1 MCVTAPG
8 RVISV
13 DGDCAV
19 VDLDGVTRRASLA
32 LVPFVEP
39 GAWVLVAAGLVLEVL
54 DDDDVRE
61 LRQLMARADTVPE
74 GVRS

>member
-8 RVISV
+8 RVVSV
-13 DGDCAV
+13 DGDWAV

-32 LVPFVEP
+32 LEPFVEP

-54 DDDDVRE
+54 DDDEVRE
-61 LRQLMARADTVPE
+61 LLQLMARANTVPE